1 MKGHTRWRGT
11 SVEVLVYRGNGKYV
25 SKSVK
30 WLGSKKATQDA
41 ADRLLRQ
48 LLDELDTTQHD
59 GPESTVDQLVAQ
71 WKRLSKH
78 EWSPATLA
86 AYDSYLR
93 NHILP
98 TFGKKK
104 VRNVRPVDIDEFYAS
119 LREKGLA
126 QGSIAKAHVIL
137 RRAFNEAVRW
147 GWIVSSPVLK
157 AKAPK
162 VARAELSPPSPKEVG
177 KLLDLARKDGP
188 LFTYL
193 TLAADTGARRGE
205 LCGLRWAQ
213 VDLDGGEI
221 IIDRAIGIIR
231 GGIAEKDTKTHQ
243 ARRVA
248 LGEPAIAVLREH
260 RANCVKRA
268 LATGSP
274 LEADA
279 YVFSSHPASDKPWRP
294 DVVTARFG
302 RLRLRACDC
311 KDATGARLDPSLC
324 KVDTHRR
331 MRKVRLH
338 DLRHA
343 LVSDWLAAGVDART
357 VMGRVGHSSLTTLT
371 RYAHF
376 VAAADKEAAQRLGDR
391 HQTG

>member
-11 SVEVLVYRGNGKYV
+11 SVEVLVYRGKGKYV
-25 SKSVK
+25 SRSVK
-30 WLGSKKATQDA
+30 WQGSKKATQDA
-41 ADRLLRQ
+41 ADRKLRELLE
-48 LLDELDTTQHD
+48 ELDTTQHD
-59 GPESTVDQLVAQ
+59 GPESTVEQLIHQ

-86 AYDSYLR
+86 AYESYLS

-98 TFGKKK
+98 ALGQLK
-104 VRNVRPVDIDEFYAS
+104 VRNVRAVDIDEFYAS

-126 QGSIAKAHVIL
+126 QASIGKVHVIL
-137 RRAFNEAVRW
+137 RRAFNEAIRW
-147 GWIVSSPVLK
+147 RWISRSPIAD
-157 AKAPK
+157 AKAPRI
-162 VARAELSPPSPKEVG
+162 ARPELSPPSAAEVG
-177 KLLDLARKDGP
+177 QLLELARRDLP

-205 LCGLRWAQ
+205 LCGLRWTQ
-213 VDLDGGEI
+213 VDLDSGEL
-221 IIDRAIGIIR
+221 IIDRAIGIAR
-231 GGIAEKDTKTHQ
+231 GGVIEKDTKTHQ

-248 LGEPAIAVLREH
+248 LGEPAVAALREH
-260 RANCVKRA
+260 RTKCAQRA
-268 LATGSP
+268 LAAGAS
-274 LEADA
+274 LAVDA

-302 RLRLRACDC
+302 RLRQRACDC
-311 KDATGARLDPSLC
+311 KDTCRNAA
-324 KVDTHRR
+324 HAR

-343 LVSDWLAAGVDART
+343 LITDWLAAGVDPRT

-376 VAAADKEAAQRLGDR
+376 VEAADKDAAKRLGAR
-391 HQTG
+391 HRASS